1 MEDNIEVPPKKD
13 EIELTENNNLD
24 YKLFFNHY
32 DQKDRKEI
40 FDIIYNS
47 LFKENEKIDIED
59 SPERIEDDSITKD
72 DKYINKT
79 NEEIITLFNKK
90 EKEINKDL
98 EKYEIKLGTYEDY
111 YLYLEDIQ
119 KNYCIPIT
127 CLRYVKFEDEYE
139 WICNPSYLLYFQYI
153 ILNYEKP
160 SSIQSIDEKGE
171 NKEKVITI
179 DSISKANILLNDE
192 NFIHIKDTGVQ
203 NIDYNKIFEDGS
215 KEFDL
220 SKENIMEYLDYN
232 ENDPKQIIDADKI
245 YNNNYINIIEYAFD
259 SHFSNLIY
267 SFQNGYYFFEY
278 NLVGCLEL
286 FQKRKK
292 KFLYLNIKKIKKIL
306 NIKYSFKK
314 YLIFWLSKLF
324 VEDKQKQISN
334 SEVNKND
341 EIMNEKKK
349 FIYFIKKLIDSIV
362 KNKSKYLEII
372 LDVINNKLSKTDNI
386 NGQNR
391 NDIICNKL
399 LVILNNIDYSDIE
412 WIEKKKYVNLN
423 ILFIFNIQYNFDIF
437 QSYYYE
443 ESILKKYFL
452 ENNDEIIYKDPT
464 KENINNYFYNI
475 FESKDKYEMSKKDLI
490 TTIIQEFKDN
500 NDKLLNIAFIL
511 NIYQIIKKITDEK
524 KSVAR
529 LKTNLGIASDIIIL
543 KPFLPL
549 INFIVSVNE
558 DNIIFNIDNIKFKE
572 MYFYEFLKEIYKST
586 MIKYLNTNSNQFYL
600 DDIKGPLLEKDIILN
615 ILTGQ
620 IDDSK
625 YGKYSYFKEIKVQS
639 IYCLNYDKK
648 INYEDNQNNNIV
660 ITQENKTAE
669 FYDVAFKINKN
680 NKNYMKFCQISILK
694 DDNDLKKLNKKS
706 IILDIINFDLKKEN
720 LNIGNIDGYSFVIIT
735 SMNVFNEYKKLD
747 EEKRQNHTFFK
758 MKEHCEK
765 NNFEFYIYDYFENN
779 MYIYDINKNNIEI
792 SDDFFE
798 EIKKLDLF
806 DKNLGLYNFIG
817 ASEKKLSLK
826 YTRNDLFYPI
836 ENYYQAE
843 IENKI
848 HIINLAKFKF
858 ERSMLKMS
866 TNIKDIGLAF
876 WNYNNK
882 HFDNLMINLN
892 EKKEYF
898 KGNKIIENK
907 SEIFENPN
915 NKKLHALLF
924 SLETEENNKIDEK
937 KKIFLQ
943 RKRKNKELY
952 SGNFSELVENASEK
966 RIK

>member
-24 YKLFFNHY
+24 YKLFFNHH

-90 EKEINKDL
+90 EKEINNDL
-98 EKYEIKLGTYEDY
+98 EKYKIKLGIYEDY
-111 YLYLEDIQ
+111 TLYLENFQ

-127 CLRYVKFEDEYE
+127 CLRNVKFEEEYE

-192 NFIHIKDTGVQ
+192 NFIYIKDTGVQ

-220 SKENIMEYLDYN
+220 SKKNIMEYLDYN

-245 YNNNYINIIEYAFD
+245 YNNNYTNIIEYAFD

-341 EIMNEKKK
+341 EIMNKKEK

-391 NDIICNKL
+391 NDIICNEL

-572 MYFYEFLKEIYKST
+572 MYFYEFLKKIYKST

-620 IDDSK
+620 IDNSK

-639 IYCLNYDKK
+639 IYCLNYDEKK
-648 INYEDNQNNNIV
+648 NYEDNKNNNIV

-706 IILDIINFDLKKEN
+706 IILDIINFDLKKEK

-826 YTRNDLFYPI
+826 YIRNDLFYPI

>member
-13 EIELTENNNLD
+13 EIELTKNNNLH
-24 YKLFFNHY
+24 YKLFFNRC

-79 NEEIITLFNKK
+79 NGEIITLFNKK

-98 EKYEIKLGTYEDY
+98 KKYEIKLGTFRYRH
-111 YLYLEDIQ
+111 LYLENFQ

-127 CLRYVKFEDEYE
+127 CLRYVKFEEEYE

-160 SSIQSIDEKGE
+160 SSIQSIEEKGE

-179 DSISKANILLNDE
+179 DSVSKASILLNDE
-192 NFIHIKDTGVQ
+192 NFIYIKDTGVQ

-372 LDVINNKLSKTDNI
+372 LDVINNELSKTDNI
-386 NGQNR
+386 NDQNR
-391 NDIICNKL
+391 NDIICNEL

-437 QSYYYE
+437 QLYYYE

-572 MYFYEFLKEIYKST
+572 MYFYEFLKKIYKST

-648 INYEDNQNNNIV
+648 INYEDNKINNIV

-669 FYDVAFKINKN
+669 FYDVAFKIHKN

-706 IILDIINFDLKKEN
+706 IILDIINFDLKKGN

-858 ERSMLKMS
+858 EHSMLKMS

-882 HFDNLMINLN
+882 QFDNLMINLN
-892 EKKEYF
+892 EKNEYF
-898 KGNKIIENK
+898 KGNKIIEDESK
-907 SEIFENPN
+907 ISEIHN

>member
-13 EIELTENNNLD
+13 EIELTKNNNLD
-24 YKLFFNHY
+24 YKLFFNHH

-79 NEEIITLFNKK
+79 NGEIITLFNKK

-98 EKYEIKLGTYEDY
+98 EKYEIKLGTFRYY
-111 YLYLEDIQ
+111 YLYLENFQ

-127 CLRYVKFEDEYE
+127 CLRNVKFEEEYE

-192 NFIHIKDTGVQ
+192 NFIYIKDTGVQ

-220 SKENIMEYLDYN
+220 SKENIIEYLDYN

-278 NLVGCLEL
+278 NLINFLKL

-391 NDIICNKL
+391 NDIICNEL

-423 ILFIFNIQYNFDIF
+423 ILFIFNIQYNFVIF

-464 KENINNYFYNI
+464 KENVNNYFYNI

-639 IYCLNYDKK
+639 IYCLNYDEKK
-648 INYEDNQNNNIV
+648 KYENNQNNNIV

-680 NKNYMKFCQISILK
+680 NENYMKFCQISILK

-706 IILDIINFDLKKEN
+706 IILDIINFDLKKGN

-747 EEKRQNHTFFK
+747 KEKRQNHTFFK

-858 ERSMLKMS
+858 ERSMLEMS

-882 HFDNLMINLN
+882 QFDNLMINLN

-943 RKRKNKELY
+943 KKKKNKELY

>member
-24 YKLFFNHY
+24 YKLFFNHH

-59 SPERIEDDSITKD
+59 SPERIEDDNITKD

-79 NEEIITLFNKK
+79 NEEIIKLFNKK
-90 EKEINKDL
+90 EKEINNKL
-98 EKYEIKLGTYEDY
+98 EKYEIKLGIYEDY
-111 YLYLEDIQ
+111 NLCLENFQ

-127 CLRYVKFEDEYE
+127 CLRNVKFEEEYE

-160 SSIQSIDEKGE
+160 SSIQSIEEKGE

-179 DSISKANILLNDE
+179 DNISKASILLDDE
-192 NFIHIKDTGVQ
+192 NFIYIKDTGVQ
-203 NIDYNKIFEDGS
+203 NIDYNKIFEDGR
-215 KEFDL
+215 KNFDL

-232 ENDPKQIIDADKI
+232 DNDPKQIIDADKI

-278 NLVGCLEL
+278 NLIKCLKC
-286 FQKRKK
+286 FQKIKK

-391 NDIICNKL
+391 NDIICNEL

-437 QSYYYE
+437 QLYYYE

-464 KENINNYFYNI
+464 KENINNYFYKI

-586 MIKYLNTNSNQFYL
+586 MIKYLNTNSNQFFL

-620 IDDSK
+620 IDNSK

-639 IYCLNYDKK
+639 IYCLNYDEEK
-648 INYEDNQNNNIV
+648 NYENNNKNNIV

-669 FYDVAFKINKN
+669 FYDVAFKIHKN

-706 IILDIINFDLKKEN
+706 IILDIINFDLKKKN

-826 YTRNDLFYPI
+826 CIRNDLFYPI

-858 ERSMLKMS
+858 ERSMLEMS
-866 TNIKDIGLAF
+866 TNIKDIGLSF
-876 WNYNNK
+876 ILGIRGIN
-882 HFDNLMINLN
+882 MIIYTIGMVFIIILQSPS
-892 EKKEYF
+892 KMF
-898 KGNKIIENK
+898 CPKII
-907 SEIFENPN
+907 
-915 NKKLHALLF
+915 
-924 SLETEENNKIDEK
+924 
-937 KKIFLQ
+937 
-943 RKRKNKELY
+943 KELFRNPFLVAGIIFSVLFQRPGIEY
-952 SGNFSELVENASEK
+952 SQNMDETCILLEK
-966 RIK
+966 EC

>member
-24 YKLFFNHY
+24 YKLFFNHH

-98 EKYEIKLGTYEDY
+98 EKYEIKLGTFRYY
-111 YLYLEDIQ
+111 YLYLENFQ

-127 CLRYVKFEDEYE
+127 CLRNVKFEDEYE

-192 NFIHIKDTGVQ
+192 NFIYIKDTGVQ

-278 NLVGCLEL
+278 NLIKCLKF

-620 IDDSK
+620 IDNSK

-639 IYCLNYDKK
+639 IYCLNYDEKK
-648 INYEDNQNNNIV
+648 NYEDNQNNNIV

-680 NKNYMKFCQISILK
+680 NENYMKFCQISILK

-706 IILDIINFDLKKEN
+706 IILDIINFDLKKGN

-858 ERSMLKMS
+858 ERSMLEMS

>member
-24 YKLFFNHY
+24 YKLFFNHH

-98 EKYEIKLGTYEDY
+98 EKYEIKLGTFRYY
-111 YLYLEDIQ
+111 YLYLENFQ

-127 CLRYVKFEDEYE
+127 CLRNVKFEDEYE

-192 NFIHIKDTGVQ
+192 NFIYIKDTGVQ

-620 IDDSK
+620 IDNSK

-639 IYCLNYDKK
+639 IYCLNYGEKK
-648 INYEDNQNNNIV
+648 NYENNQNNNIV

-680 NKNYMKFCQISILK
+680 NENYMKFCQISILK

-706 IILDIINFDLKKEN
+706 IILDIINFDLKKKN

-858 ERSMLKMS
+858 EHSMLKMS

-882 HFDNLMINLN
+882 QFDNLMINLN

-937 KKIFLQ
+937 KKNFLQ

>member
-13 EIELTENNNLD
+13 EIELTKNNNLD
-24 YKLFFNHY
+24 YELFFNRC

-79 NEEIITLFNKK
+79 KEEIITLFNKK
-90 EKEINKDL
+90 EKEINNKL
-98 EKYEIKLGTYEDY
+98 EKYEIKLGIYEDY
-111 YLYLEDIQ
+111 NLCLENFQ

-127 CLRYVKFEDEYE
+127 CLRNVKFEEEYE

-179 DSISKANILLNDE
+179 DDVSKANILLDDE
-192 NFIHIKDTGVQ
+192 NFIYIKDTGVQ

-245 YNNNYINIIEYAFD
+245 YNNNYIKIIEYAFD

-391 NDIICNKL
+391 NDIICNEL

-437 QSYYYE
+437 QLYYYE

-620 IDDSK
+620 IDNSK

-648 INYEDNQNNNIV
+648 INYEDNKINNIV

-669 FYDVAFKINKN
+669 FYDVAFKIHKN

-706 IILDIINFDLKKEN
+706 IILDIINFDLKKKK

-882 HFDNLMINLN
+882 QFDNLMINLN
-892 EKKEYF
+892 EKNEYF

>member
-13 EIELTENNNLD
+13 EIELTKNNNLH
-24 YKLFFNHY
+24 YKLFFNRC

-79 NEEIITLFNKK
+79 NGEIITLFNKK

-386 NGQNR
+386 KGQNR
-391 NDIICNKL
+391 NDIICNEL

-475 FESKDKYEMSKKDLI
+475 FESKDKYEMSKNDLI

-706 IILDIINFDLKKEN
+706 IILDIINFDLKKGN

-882 HFDNLMINLN
+882 QFDNLMINLN
-892 EKKEYF
+892 EKNEYF

>member
-13 EIELTENNNLD
+13 EIELTKNNNLH
-24 YKLFFNHY
+24 YKLFFNRC

-59 SPERIEDDSITKD
+59 SPERIEDDNITKD

-79 NEEIITLFNKK
+79 KEEIITLFNKK
-90 EKEINKDL
+90 EKEINNKL
-98 EKYEIKLGTYEDY
+98 EKYEIKLGTFRYY
-111 YLYLEDIQ
+111 YLYLENFQ

-127 CLRYVKFEDEYE
+127 CLRNVKFEEEYE

-160 SSIQSIDEKGE
+160 SSIQSIEEKGE

-179 DSISKANILLNDE
+179 DSVSKASILLNDE
-192 NFIHIKDTGVQ
+192 NFIYIKDTGVQ

-372 LDVINNKLSKTDNI
+372 LDVINNELSKTDNI
-386 NGQNR
+386 NDQNR
-391 NDIICNKL
+391 NDIICNEL

-572 MYFYEFLKEIYKST
+572 MYFYEFLKKIYKST

-648 INYEDNQNNNIV
+648 INYEDNKINNIV

-669 FYDVAFKINKN
+669 FYDVAFKIHKN

-706 IILDIINFDLKKEN
+706 IILDIINFDLKKGN

-858 ERSMLKMS
+858 EHSMLKMS

-882 HFDNLMINLN
+882 QFDNLMINLN

-898 KGNKIIENK
+898 KGNKIIEDESK
-907 SEIFENPN
+907 ISEIHN

>member
-24 YKLFFNHY
+24 YKLFFNHH

-98 EKYEIKLGTYEDY
+98 EKYEIKLGIYEDY
-111 YLYLEDIQ
+111 NLCLENFQ

-127 CLRYVKFEDEYE
+127 CLRNVKFEEEYE

-192 NFIHIKDTGVQ
+192 NFIYIKDTGVQ

-267 SFQNGYYFFEY
+267 SFQNGCYFFEY
-278 NLVGCLEL
+278 NLIKHLKL
-286 FQKRKK
+286 FQKIKK

-314 YLIFWLSKLF
+314 YLTFWLSKLF

-341 EIMNEKKK
+341 EIMNEKEKY
-349 FIYFIKKLIDSIV
+349 IDFIKKLIDSIV

-391 NDIICNKL
+391 NDIICNEL

-437 QSYYYE
+437 QLYYYE

-475 FESKDKYEMSKKDLI
+475 FESKDKYEMSKNDLI

-620 IDDSK
+620 IDNSK

-639 IYCLNYDKK
+639 IYCLNYGEKK
-648 INYEDNQNNNIV
+648 NYENNQNNNIV

-680 NKNYMKFCQISILK
+680 NENYMKFCQISILK

-706 IILDIINFDLKKEN
+706 IILDIINFDLKKGN

-858 ERSMLKMS
+858 EHSMLKMS

>member
-79 NEEIITLFNKK
+79 NGEIITLFNKK

-680 NKNYMKFCQISILK
+680 NENYMKFCQISILK

-706 IILDIINFDLKKEN
+706 IILDIINFDLKKGN

-882 HFDNLMINLN
+882 QFDNLMINLN
-892 EKKEYF
+892 EKNEYF

>member
-24 YKLFFNHY
+24 YKLFFNHH

-90 EKEINKDL
+90 EKEINNEL
-98 EKYEIKLGTYEDY
+98 EKYEIKLGIFRYY
-111 YLYLEDIQ
+111 YLYLENFQ

-127 CLRYVKFEDEYE
+127 CLRNVKFEDEYE

-160 SSIQSIDEKGE
+160 SSIQSIEEKGE

-179 DSISKANILLNDE
+179 DNISKASILLDDE
-192 NFIHIKDTGVQ
+192 NFIYIKDTGVQ

-341 EIMNEKKK
+341 EIMNKKKK

-391 NDIICNKL
+391 NDIICNEL

-639 IYCLNYDKK
+639 IYCLNYGEKK
-648 INYEDNQNNNIV
+648 NYENNQNNNIV

-680 NKNYMKFCQISILK
+680 NENYMKFCQISILK

-706 IILDIINFDLKKEN
+706 IILDIINFDLKKGN

>member
-1 MEDNIEVPPKKD
+1 MKDNIKVLPKKD
-13 EIELTENNNLD
+13 EIKLTKNNNLD
-24 YKLFFNHY
+24 YELFFNHY
-32 DQKDRKEI
+32 DQKNRKEI

-79 NEEIITLFNKK
+79 KEEIITLFNKK

-98 EKYEIKLGTYEDY
+98 EKYEIKLGTFRHH
-111 YLYLEDIQ
+111 YLYLEDFQ

-127 CLRYVKFEDEYE
+127 CLRYVKFEEEYE
-139 WICNPSYLLYFQYI
+139 WICDPSYLLYFQYI
-153 ILNYEKP
+153 ILKYEKP
-160 SSIQSIDEKGE
+160 SSIQSIEEKGE

-179 DSISKANILLNDE
+179 DNISKESILLDDE
-192 NFIHIKDTGVQ
+192 NFIYIKDTGVQ

-232 ENDPKQIIDADKI
+232 DNDPKQIIDADKI

-341 EIMNEKKK
+341 EIMNKKEK
-349 FIYFIKKLIDSIV
+349 FIDFIKELIDSIV

-391 NDIICNKL
+391 NDIICNEL

-475 FESKDKYEMSKKDLI
+475 FESKDKYEMSKNDLI

-586 MIKYLNTNSNQFYL
+586 MIKYLNTNSNQFFL

-620 IDDSK
+620 IDNSK

-648 INYEDNQNNNIV
+648 KNYEDNKINNIV

-680 NKNYMKFCQISILK
+680 NKNYMKFCQISIFK
-694 DDNDLKKLNKKS
+694 DDNDLEKLNKKS
-706 IILDIINFDLKKEN
+706 IILDIINFDLKKGN

-792 SDDFFE
+792 SNDFFE

-806 DKNLGLYNFIG
+806 DKKLGLYSFINT
-817 ASEKKLSLK
+817 SKKKLSLK
-826 YTRNDLFYPI
+826 YIRNDLFYPI

-858 ERSMLKMS
+858 EPSMLEMS